1 MFEET
6 AWPSGAILVLWWSRV
21 QVLHPDSLDMFSVAP
36 STTSWLRCVNRE
48 LVCLP
53 PVVIF
58 KYFVFIWNICFA
70 ILPGPQ
76 SKLLGPLVLVV
87 AIKVYYLLIYLYL
100 CHKMHCRQHQVDPIF
115 TFIVTHESTHVHQWA
130 ARICNNQQCCNISN
144 TRKRFHPI
152 SKHREVVEKT
162 RCSWVFFNQ
171 PQGVWISDETP
182 FRMFDIASQTSNNS
196 WRKSKRKF
204 TKFYDN

>member
-21 QVLHPDSLDMFSVAP
+21 QFLHPDSLDMFSVTP

-58 KYFVFIWNICFA
+58 KYFVFIWNICFS

-87 AIKVYYLLIYLYL
+87 AIKVYLFTYLFIFIYLEWTL
-100 CHKMHCRQHQVDPIF
+100 SPMAGCCARGG
-115 TFIVTHESTHVHQWA
+115 HEALHRLGTA
-130 ARICNNQQCCNISN
+130 LRICMGLSGND
-144 TRKRFHPI
+144 TRHGI
-152 SKHREVVEKT
+152 
-162 RCSWVFFNQ
+162 
-171 PQGVWISDETP
+171 
-182 FRMFDIASQTSNNS
+182 FR
-196 WRKSKRKF
+196 
-204 TKFYDN
+204 